1 MLIDLSH
8 DIKTPITTIRGFSAA
23 LYENL
28 IEECKKEN
36 MLLHVW
42 TVNEE
47 KDMKLL
53 YENQI
58 DSIITNYPDV
68 ARKIINQ

>member
-1 MLIDLSH
+1 MNWGQNTFGNKIESIINEQEAMLKFL
-8 DIKTPITTIRGFSAA
+8 
-23 LYENL
+23 
-28 IEECKKEN
+28 EEFKKEN

>member
-1 MLIDLSH
+1 
-8 DIKTPITTIRGFSAA
+8 
-23 LYENL
+23 
-28 IEECKKEN
+28 
-36 MLLHVW
+36 MLLHVS